1 MVNTKEHNCAYNR
14 MEISWNSDKA
24 ARNPLAH
31 EGVTFEEATPVLFDP
46 CALTHEDRDARG
58 EKRFVSL
65 GMGAKA
71 RLLIVVHT
79 YREDT
84 IRIISAWKAIAPQ
97 RKRYENQ
104 F

>member
-1 MVNTKEHNCAYNR
+1 
-14 MEISWNSDKA
+14 MEIYWDSDKA

-46 CALTHEDRDARG
+46 YALTHEDRDARG
-58 EKRFVSL
+58 ERRFVSL

-71 RLLIVVHT
+71 RLLLVVHT
-79 YREDT
+79 YREDS